1 MTRKTTA
8 LVTKSIY
15 QYKNNGH
22 TVPCTLD
29 NHIPSRTK
37 HAAGASR
44 ILIIVRYVLQ
54 REGEPRGIALHGAG
68 IRNRSASGCLPKA
81 LENST
86 FQRPSRGHFLLPAA
100 LFGGLLPKLGRTVA
114 KCTWEVSPLTLQPS
128 QLVLLLPDATVTGI
142 PPHPT
147 DKSFCFHDIL
157 PCPWSFLDVTRVT
170 GEHLRKKS
178 FPLVLQP
185 KGKQE

>member
-1 MTRKTTA
+1 M
-8 LVTKSIY
+8 
-15 QYKNNGH
+15 
-22 TVPCTLD
+22 
-29 NHIPSRTK
+29 
-37 HAAGASR
+37 
-44 ILIIVRYVLQ
+44 LQ

-100 LFGGLLPKLGRTVA
+100 LFGGLLPKPGRTVV
-114 KCTWEVSPLTLQPS
+114 KCTWEVSLLTLQPS
-128 QLVLLLPDATVTGI
+128 QLVLLLPDATVSGI
-142 PPHPT
+142 PPHST
-147 DKSFCFHDIL
+147 DKSSCFHDIL
-157 PCPWSFLDVTRVT
+157 PCPRSFLEVARVT

-185 KGKQE
+185 KGKQELTMKAARGTIQVCPVPTANAGITVVSQDTEERREKFTKCSQKHLTPC